1 MVYTRRCIRSKPL
14 RRVRG
19 WRWNPTP
26 EHEAN
31 EHERRSME
39 HHATIRHTLA
49 KDMASGIPSSS
60 SQPSCH
66 RGRSIPEEVQPPERV
81 EARNRHPCLQ
91 LLRLL
96 SRSSR
101 LQPRTT
107 TQGAPTYSP
116 PYSKYPDKRTRPLCQ
131 PPSWSLRTVLAPS
144 SANTRKPSHID
155 ITPPY
160 LHVRAGKT
168 MRSRT
173 RRRVEGHPRPGGSG
187 TWDLVGSEKQSPA
200 HVDDEAKPKNC
211 LHTYAIKHLS
221 LSLTSG
227 LDDHSSED
235 V

>member
-1 MVYTRRCIRSKPL
+1 MECWSKEGFGGMVYARRRIRGKPS
-14 RRVRG
+14 RRLRG

-49 KDMASGIPSSS
+49 KDMASGMPLSS

-81 EARNRHPCLQ
+81 EARNRLPCLQ
-91 LLRLL
+91 PLRLL

-116 PYSKYPDKRTRPLCQ
+116 TYSKYPDKQTHTLRQ
-131 PPSWSLRTVLAPS
+131 PPSWSLRTVLEPS
-144 SANTRKPSHID
+144 SANIRKHPHID
-155 ITPPY
+155 VTPPY
-160 LHVRAGKT
+160 SHVRAGRT

-173 RRRVEGHPRPGGSG
+173 RRRVKGHPRPGGG
-187 TWDLVGSEKQSPA
+187 T
-200 HVDDEAKPKNC
+200 
-211 LHTYAIKHLS
+211 T
-221 LSLTSG
+221 
-227 LDDHSSED
+227 
-235 V
+235 